1 MLDEVELSVCDPK
14 LEDRN
19 EGRAAESQLPEGQ
32 GHQRV
37 YLSLGVAGCVSVPK
51 KSSIVE
57 LEALLV

>member
-1 MLDEVELSVCDPK
+1 